1 MSLTVRR
8 EDDLLVLEV
17 VDDGVGFDPEAAPGD
32 AATSGCALP
41 RASCAS
47 TAAPW
52 RSSPRPGIGH
62 DRPGGGAAR
71 MIRVVLADD
80 HAVVRRGLAGLLE
93 STDDL
98 EVVGVA
104 KDGSEAVALVREH
117 RPDVAVMDLQMP
129 VLDGVEATR
138 AIVAEETGTEVL
150 VLTSFSDHARI
161 DAAIEAGAVGY
172 LLKDAEPEV
181 LLDGIRAVAR
191 GESPLDPRAARR
203 AARRRARR
211 GSRRGRRRPVTPRE
225 PRCCAWSSRACSTSR
240 SPSRLGI
247 TERTV
252 KAHLTSAYQ
261 RIGVADRTQAALWA
275 QRHDLG
281 ALRASAL
288 AGDQVAGRR
297 GAAAAAARAGCSR
310 CPSSSRSRW
319 CSRPSGPTGRC
330 STLASSA
337 DRTLLHHPM

>member
-1 MSLTVRR
+1 
-8 EDDLLVLEV
+8 
-17 VDDGVGFDPEAAPGD
+17 
-32 AATSGCALP
+32 
-41 RASCAS
+41 
-47 TAAPW
+47 
-52 RSSPRPGIGH
+52 
-62 DRPGGGAAR
+62 

-80 HAVVRRGLAGLLE
+80 HAVVRRGLAGLIE

-104 KDGSEAVALVREH
+104 RDGSEAVALVLEH

-138 AIVAEETGTEVL
+138 SIVSAQTGTEVL
-150 VLTSFSDHARI
+150 VLTSFSDNARI

-203 AARRRARR
+203 LLSR
-211 GSRRGRRRPVTPRE
+211 GSARAPEAPAPELSPRE
-225 PRCCAWSSRACSTSR
+225 AEVLRLVVDGLLNKQIA
-240 SPSRLGI
+240 SRLGI

-275 QRHDLG
+275 ERHDLG
-281 ALRASAL
+281 
-288 AGDQVAGRR
+288 G
-297 GAAAAAARAGCSR
+297 
-310 CPSSSRSRW
+310 
-319 CSRPSGPTGRC
+319 
-330 STLASSA
+330 
-337 DRTLLHHPM
+337 

>member
-1 MSLTVRR
+1 
-8 EDDLLVLEV
+8 
-17 VDDGVGFDPEAAPGD
+17 
-32 AATSGCALP
+32 
-41 RASCAS
+41 
-47 TAAPW
+47 
-52 RSSPRPGIGH
+52 
-62 DRPGGGAAR
+62 

-80 HAVVRRGLAGLLE
+80 HAVVRRGLTGLIE

-104 KDGSEAVALVREH
+104 RDGQEAVDLVQEH

-138 AIVAEETGTEVL
+138 AIVAAATGTEVL
-150 VLTSFSDHARI
+150 VLTSFSDFARI

-191 GESPLDPRAARR
+191 GGSPLDPRAARR
-203 AARRRARR
+203 LLSRQPTAAETPPEDAEV
-211 GSRRGRRRPVTPRE
+211 SALSPRE
-225 PRCCAWSSRACSTSR
+225 AEVLRLVVDGLLNKQIAQ
-240 SPSRLGI
+240 RLGI

-275 QRHDLG
+275 QRHELG
-281 ALRASAL
+281 
-288 AGDQVAGRR
+288 
-297 GAAAAAARAGCSR
+297 
-310 CPSSSRSRW
+310 
-319 CSRPSGPTGRC
+319 
-330 STLASSA
+330 
-337 DRTLLHHPM
+337 

>member
-1 MSLTVRR
+1 
-8 EDDLLVLEV
+8 
-17 VDDGVGFDPEAAPGD
+17 
-32 AATSGCALP
+32 
-41 RASCAS
+41 
-47 TAAPW
+47 
-52 RSSPRPGIGH
+52 
-62 DRPGGGAAR
+62 

-80 HAVVRRGLAGLLE
+80 HAVVRRGLAGLIE

-104 KDGSEAVALVREH
+104 KDGAEAVALVREH

-138 AIVAEETGTEVL
+138 AIVAEQTGTEVL

-172 LLKDAEPEV
+172 LLKDAEPDT

-203 AARRRARR
+203 LLSRATRSADDPA
-211 GSRRGRRRPVTPRE
+211 GADLSPRE
-225 PRCCAWSSRACSTSR
+225 TEVLRLVVEGLLNKQIAA
-240 SPSRLGI
+240 RLGI

-261 RIGVADRTQAALWA
+261 RIGVADRTQAALWVE
-275 QRHDLG
+275 RHGLG
-281 ALRASAL
+281 
-288 AGDQVAGRR
+288 G
-297 GAAAAAARAGCSR
+297 
-310 CPSSSRSRW
+310 
-319 CSRPSGPTGRC
+319 
-330 STLASSA
+330 
-337 DRTLLHHPM
+337 

>member
-1 MSLTVRR
+1 
-8 EDDLLVLEV
+8 
-17 VDDGVGFDPEAAPGD
+17 
-32 AATSGCALP
+32 
-41 RASCAS
+41 
-47 TAAPW
+47 
-52 RSSPRPGIGH
+52 
-62 DRPGGGAAR
+62 

-80 HAVVRRGLAGLLE
+80 HAVVRRGLTGLIE

-104 KDGSEAVALVREH
+104 RDGNEAVELVREH

-138 AIVAEETGTEVL
+138 AIVGEATGTEVL

-161 DAAIEAGAVGY
+161 DAAIEAGAMGY
-172 LLKDAEPEV
+172 LLKDAEPEA

-203 AARRRARR
+203 LLSHRWSAAPGADPAAAAL
-211 GSRRGRRRPVTPRE
+211 SPRE
-225 PRCCAWSSRACSTSR
+225 AEVLRLVVEGLLNKQIAQ
-240 SPSRLGI
+240 RLGI

-261 RIGVADRTQAALWA
+261 RIGVADRTQAALWV

-281 ALRASAL
+281 GSVR
-288 AGDQVAGRR
+288 
-297 GAAAAAARAGCSR
+297 
-310 CPSSSRSRW
+310 
-319 CSRPSGPTGRC
+319 
-330 STLASSA
+330 
-337 DRTLLHHPM
+337 

>member
-1 MSLTVRR
+1 
-8 EDDLLVLEV
+8 
-17 VDDGVGFDPEAAPGD
+17 
-32 AATSGCALP
+32 
-41 RASCAS
+41 
-47 TAAPW
+47 
-52 RSSPRPGIGH
+52 
-62 DRPGGGAAR
+62 

-80 HAVVRRGLAGLLE
+80 HAVVRRGLTGLIE
-93 STDDL
+93 STEDL

-104 KDGSEAVALVREH
+104 RDGNEAVDLVREH

-138 AIVAEETGTEVL
+138 AIVGEASGTEVL

-172 LLKDAEPEV
+172 LLKDAEPEA

-203 AARRRARR
+203 VL
-211 GSRRGRRRPVTPRE
+211 SRRSTGVPGPDQAAAALSPRE
-225 PRCCAWSSRACSTSR
+225 TEVLRLVVEGLLNKQIAQ
-240 SPSRLGI
+240 RLGI

-281 ALRASAL
+281 
-288 AGDQVAGRR
+288 G
-297 GAAAAAARAGCSR
+297 SR
-310 CPSSSRSRW
+310 
-319 CSRPSGPTGRC
+319 
-330 STLASSA
+330 
-337 DRTLLHHPM
+337 

>member
-1 MSLTVRR
+1 MT
-8 EDDLLVLEV
+8 
-17 VDDGVGFDPEAAPGD
+17 
-32 AATSGCALP
+32 
-41 RASCAS
+41 
-47 TAAPW
+47 
-52 RSSPRPGIGH
+52 
-62 DRPGGGAAR
+62 R

-104 KDGSEAVALVREH
+104 KDGSEAVALVLEH

-138 AIVAEETGTEVL
+138 AIVEAQTGTEVL

-172 LLKDAEPEV
+172 LLKDAEPDT

-203 AARRRARR
+203 LLSRAT
-211 GSRRGRRRPVTPRE
+211 GAGEQQAPSWASSGLSPRE
-225 PRCCAWSSRACSTSR
+225 VEVLRLVVEGLLNKQIAG
-240 SPSRLGI
+240 RLGI

-261 RIGVADRTQAALWA
+261 RIGVADRTQAALWVE
-275 QRHDLG
+275 RHGLDH
-281 ALRASAL
+281 A
-288 AGDQVAGRR
+288 
-297 GAAAAAARAGCSR
+297 
-310 CPSSSRSRW
+310 
-319 CSRPSGPTGRC
+319 
-330 STLASSA
+330 
-337 DRTLLHHPM
+337 